1 MQNGSTVLIHNV
13 LLSGMLS
20 ENHLMHE
27 AATEE
32 RENYLSGDYSLID
45 DVSDMNI
52 NGFSFVDSES
62 RGEDTIFEYTYE
74 AKEVGFFGGG

>member
-1 MQNGSTVLIHNV
+1 
-13 LLSGMLS
+13 MLS

-52 NGFSFVDSES
+52 NGFSFVDSDSS
-62 RGEDTIFEYTYE
+62 REDTIFEYTY
-74 AKEVGFFGGG
+74 

>member
-1 MQNGSTVLIHNV
+1 
-13 LLSGMLS
+13 MLS

-32 RENYLSGDYSLID
+32 RENYLLGDYSLID

-52 NGFSFVDSES
+52 NGFSFVDSDSS
-62 RGEDTIFEYTYE
+62 REDPIFEYTY
-74 AKEVGFFGGG
+74 